1 MGDVSRAV
9 PTVGLRTAA
18 WVPGTSAHSWQAV
31 AASGM
36 SIGFKGAQVASKTLA
51 LTAIELYRDEA
62 LREAATAE
70 FKAALGPDYQYSS
83 LLGDRD
89 PPLDYRK

>member
-1 MGDVSRAV
+1 AG
-9 PTVGLRTAA
+9 PTVGLRVAA

-36 SIGFKGAQVASKTLA
+36 SIGFKGAQNAAKAMTLMA
-51 LTAIELYRDEA
+51 LQLYTQPELRAAAVREFNEDRGPNYR
-62 LREAATAE
+62 
-70 FKAALGPDYQYSS
+70 YSS
-83 LLGDRD
+83 LLGDRK